1 MMLKRVSVLMLAA
14 LALPAVAMAENW
26 SNVPI
31 IDTQCSAKV
40 KADPDSHT
48 RDCALA
54 CAKSGFGIIDSSGN
68 YLKFDAKGNEE
79 ALKLLQSSSRKDH
92 LRVNVSGE
100 KQGDVIHVQSLSM

>member
-1 MMLKRVSVLMLAA
+1 MIKRIFVLTLAA
-14 LALPAVAMAENW
+14 LALPVFAFGENW

-48 RDCALA
+48 RDCAMT
-54 CAKSGFGIIDSSGN
+54 CAKSGFGIVDKDGN

-79 ALKLLQSSSRKDH
+79 ALKLLQSTSKKDH
-92 LRVNVSGE
+92 LRVNVTGQKE
-100 KQGDVIHVQSLSM
+100 GNVIHVQSVQM